1 MSVPPLAAGV
11 AALSFALALAAAGL
25 MFWLIV
31 RRRQLESTAD
41 RERAGVLAASREM
54 MAALS
59 GRAIVLGDELARDAR
74 LGALSQLLRLVRG
87 DDRERLLAL
96 AERNGLFDAGL
107 AGLTHRRA
115 ARRAEAIRELEYF
128 ASAACLAGLAR
139 CLAEDGSPRVRL
151 EAAAALARLDALP
164 PVDQLLSSLGLPERR
179 VTRVHAALLRGLA
192 PRDAAAIALLAD
204 REDLAPLRPLLV
216 ETLGWTEDFAMM
228 RRLAAHAGN
237 PEPEVR
243 SAAVRAARHLKH
255 PGAGAWIVPLLED
268 PAAPVRLQAAQACG
282 ELGLKRA
289 IPALERL
296 AADPDWWVR
305 TRARAALTI
314 LRPGRRRTLRS
325 VEAPA

>member
-1 MSVPPLAAGV
+1 VSVTPLAAGV

-25 MFWLIV
+25 MLWLIV
-31 RRRQLESTAD
+31 RRRQLEGAAD
-41 RERAGVLAASREM
+41 RERAGVLTASREM

-59 GRAIVLGDELARDAR
+59 GNGTVLGEELPREAR

-96 AERNGLFDAGL
+96 AERNGLFEAGL

-115 ARRAEAIRELEYF
+115 ARRAQAIRELEYF

-164 PVDQLLSSLGLPERR
+164 PVEQLLSSLGLPERP

-192 PRDAAAIALLAD
+192 PRDAEAIALLAE
-204 REDLAPLRPLLV
+204 REDQTRLRPLLV
-216 ETLGWTEDFAMM
+216 ETLGWTGDFAMA
-228 RRLAAHAGN
+228 RRLAAHAVDR
-237 PEPEVR
+237 EPEVR

-255 PGAGAWIVPLLED
+255 PGASAWIVPLLED

-282 ELGLKRA
+282 ELEFKAA

-305 TRARAALTI
+305 TRARTALAI
-314 LRPGRRRTLRS
+314 LRPGRRRRLKA